1 MNKGSQKKQN
11 CKAEIIDSIKNS
23 LLLRTNRNKTFE
35 TMIRPDTLSSLR
47 GALFDMDGTLVD
59 NSPVHVRAFERFC
72 ARYGVSDWREK
83 LDGAFGMGS
92 DDIMRMLLPEAVI
105 RERGL
110 QALCDEKEAI
120 YREIYAPDIRPVAGL
135 RALLDRLRAAGIR
148 CAVGS
153 SGCRRNVEFVLE
165 SCGIADCFDVCVS
178 SDMVRRCKPDP
189 EIYRTAAAAL
199 GLDPAA
205 CIVFEDAKAGF
216 EAARRAGVG
225 RVVAVAT
232 TLSAEELQADPR
244 VDRVV
249 GDFTEIRSLEEL

>member
-1 MNKGSQKKQN
+1 
-11 CKAEIIDSIKNS
+11 
-23 LLLRTNRNKTFE
+23 
-35 TMIRPDTLSSLR
+35 MIR
-47 GALFDMDGTLVD
+47 GAVFDMDGTLVD

-72 ARYGVSDWREK
+72 ARYGIADWREK

-153 SGCRRNVEFVLE
+153 SGCRTNIDFVLE
-165 SCGIADCFDVCVS
+165 KCGIEGCFDVIVS
-178 SDMVRRCKPDP
+178 GDRVAHCKPDP
-189 EIYRTAAAAL
+189 EIYLTAAAEL
-199 GLDPAA
+199 GLNPAE
-205 CIVFEDAKAGF
+205 CVVFEDAKAGI
-216 EAARRAGVG
+216 ESARRAGAG
-225 RVVAVAT
+225 RIVALTT
-232 TLSAEELQADPR
+232 TLPREVLAAETAADMIVNNFAEVADLGAILQ
-244 VDRVV
+244 
-249 GDFTEIRSLEEL
+249 